1 MELFKHPSKD
11 SYVQAQ
17 ILKNKKKLLVIA
29 SSDEELSVI
38 ARYVRTNIPRA
49 GFGICHGVR
58 NGYEVQRLRR
68 LLGIEIIGTDIAP
81 TATEF
86 PNVIQWDFHDVKPEW
101 IRKVDFIYSNSW
113 DHSYDPEQLFKT
125 WMDCLSPGGRLYIS
139 WTPSHSAPADG
150 ADCFSASLEELKST
164 LSRYGTLEADCTVRQ
179 WRIPG
184 KSFIYNLARI
194 VLRRKPVKTIHLLV
208 VAHSAE
214 TQSIMRGKY

>member
-1 MELFKHPSKD
+1 MKRCRVSWRFL
-11 SYVQAQ
+11 
-17 ILKNKKKLLVIA
+17 
-29 SSDEELSVI
+29 
-38 ARYVRTNIPRA
+38 
-49 GFGICHGVR
+49 
-58 NGYEVQRLRR
+58 
-68 LLGIEIIGTDIAP
+68 LLG
-81 TATEF
+81 
-86 PNVIQWDFHDVKPEW
+86 DVGSTSAAV
-101 IRKVDFIYSNSW
+101 RVA
-113 DHSYDPEQLFKT
+113 
-125 WMDCLSPGGRLYIS
+125 

-214 TQSIMRGKY
+214 TQNIMRRKY